1 MYYVGEDL
9 TIDIN
14 IVDDSLHSLE
24 ILQNSTVRDLLHAL
38 RSDGDRYCLCTK
50 GNKVLDPQS
59 TFTSLGI
66 KSGEELRGNV
76 VWIKLRYSLF
86 HRYFNEEESNIYRQS
101 EEHEFWVWFW
111 WGTNSRCLSETTLD
125 SLFHDIISFVDSLQE
140 TVWHGKETICYYL
153 YESTGEPWY
162 QADIA
167 FSRSKGFRY
176 IR

>member
-1 MYYVGEDL
+1 MYYKRYDP
-9 TIDIN
+9 TIIIN

-38 RSDGDRYCLCTK
+38 RSDSDSYCLCTK

-66 KSGEELRGNV
+66 KSGEELRGNI

-101 EEHEFWVWFW
+101 KEHEF
-111 WGTNSRCLSETTLD
+111 
-125 SLFHDIISFVDSLQE
+125 
-140 TVWHGKETICYYL
+140 
-153 YESTGEPWY
+153 
-162 QADIA
+162 
-167 FSRSKGFRY
+167 
-176 IR
+176 